1 MISAD
6 NLDVLFEALV
16 AHLDRSDG
24 PTFEL
29 VVCGGSAL
37 LAHGLITRATR
48 DVDVV
53 ALRDGPDLLTAQP
66 LPEEIRSASER
77 VAADF
82 GLPPDWING
91 GPTSL
96 LTFGLPEGCLERVH
110 SKPFGKRLVLHW
122 LARKDLIALK
132 LYALADTGPGRH
144 LSDMEALV
152 PSMDELSWATQWV
165 LTQDDSEGFKTLLG
179 AALRALGVTD
189 ASRIL
194 G

>member
-1 MISAD
+1 M
-6 NLDVLFEALV
+6 
-16 AHLDRSDG
+16 
-24 PTFEL
+24 
-29 VVCGGSAL
+29 
-37 LAHGLITRATR
+37 
-48 DVDVV
+48 V